1 MVALLLL
8 APIGCAQVD
17 TSPAQ
22 PVAVA
27 PPAAPQPQPA
37 PALPAAPEPQ
47 VAPPPEEEPPA
58 VAERWAAAYS
68 KGDLNALM
76 RLYDEDARLWGT
88 SSSRVRKG
96 SRAIRE
102 YYAQVLQAFPGTR
115 VTLGETSPRRY
126 GDAGVN
132 SGSYTLRR
140 VSGNGTVTV
149 TSARFTMTYVRRG
162 GKWLIVDQ
170 HSSLA
175 AR

>member
-1 MVALLLL
+1 LVAVLLL
-8 APIGCAQVD
+8 APIGCTQVA

-27 PPAAPQPQPA
+27 PPPAPQPT
-37 PALPAAPEPQ
+37 LPAAPEPPP
-47 VAPPPEEEPPA
+47 APPPEEEPPA

-88 SSSRVRKG
+88 SSSRIRKG

-102 YYAQVLQAFPGTR
+102 YYTQVLQAFPGAR
-115 VTLGETSPRRY
+115 LTLGETSPRRY